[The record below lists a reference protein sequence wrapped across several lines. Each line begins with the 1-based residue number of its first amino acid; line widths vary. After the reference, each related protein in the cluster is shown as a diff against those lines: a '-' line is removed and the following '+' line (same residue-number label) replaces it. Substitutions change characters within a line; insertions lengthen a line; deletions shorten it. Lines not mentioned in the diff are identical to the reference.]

1 MYCHEFAL
9 IGGSKDMPRPTCQ
22 LNLTLDVPTAEYVE
36 EIAFSVHKR
45 PSGVGRDLLLER
57 LELVRAG
64 WNNDDDDMKEVLKE
78 VAQMDAEGLD
88 KLKRWMKKNS

>member
-1 MYCHEFAL
+1 
-9 IGGSKDMPRPTCQ
+9 MPRPTCQ

-64 WNNDDDDMKEVLKE
+64 WKNDDDVVKLVLKE
-78 VAQMDAEGLD
+78 VCELDADGLD
-88 KLKRWMKKNS
+88 KLKKWMKKNG

>member
-1 MYCHEFAL
+1 
-9 IGGSKDMPRPTCQ
+9 MPRPTSQ

-64 WNNDDDDMKEVLKE
+64 WNNDDDDLKLVLKE
-78 VAQMDAEGLD
+78 VCELDADGLD
-88 KLKRWMKKNS
+88 KLKKWMKKNG